1 MKINPLYIGM
11 LLVVALLFVVYQ
23 LHGSKTQLRESKQS
37 LIKVEAMAEEIDALK
52 RAWDNPKTTTAALQ
66 RLLKAPQLKSANIQ
80 QTKKQGLIILKSKKA
95 NFKAADYFFAKLFNG
110 AYILQK
116 FEIKRLD
123 DESLSFHVEIRS

>member
-23 LHGSKTQLRESKQS
+23 LHGSKTQLRESKQA
-37 LIKVEAMAEEIDALK
+37 LVKVEAMAEEIDALK

-95 NFKAADYFFAKLFNG
+95 NFKAANYFFSKLFNG

-116 FEIKRLD
+116 LEIKRLD